1 MSNTSAPVPPRL
13 GATPFLYSSVL
24 ESKTATLA
32 TLPRTAPLRCS
43 TREKRPP
50 SQMLVPTCSI
60 ALTRPSIMRVSSG
73 FSDGNARTV
82 PPAKRRATAAE
93 SNNKSVLLIPI
104 SFFSGAEERM
114 KTPTPYTT
122 NGDNILSL
130 PVGISARR
138 HIFGNATSQ
147 TPYENIALHDPM
159 GLAAYSHALPCM
171 GDGLAGTRRTGLWA
185 RGLQ

>member
-60 ALTRPSIMRVSSG
+60 ALTRPSIMGVSSG

-82 PPAKRRATAAE
+82 PPAIRRTTAAE

-104 SFFSGAEERM
+104 SFFSRAEEESM
-114 KTPTPYTT
+114 KTPH
-122 NGDNILSL
+122 
-130 PVGISARR
+130 PVTQPTGIISSHCQQAYRPDGTSSESQPHKPLARTYLCP
-138 HIFGNATSQ
+138 NAW
-147 TPYENIALHDPM
+147 LC
-159 GLAAYSHALPCM
+159 L
-171 GDGLAGTRRTGLWA
+171 
-185 RGLQ
+185 

>member
-60 ALTRPSIMRVSSG
+60 ALTRPSIMGVSSG

-82 PPAKRRATAAE
+82 PPAKEELPPPKATT
-93 SNNKSVLLIPI
+93 K
-104 SFFSGAEERM
+104 
-114 KTPTPYTT
+114 
-122 NGDNILSL
+122 GDNILSL

-147 TPYENIALHDPM
+147 TPYENIALPDPM